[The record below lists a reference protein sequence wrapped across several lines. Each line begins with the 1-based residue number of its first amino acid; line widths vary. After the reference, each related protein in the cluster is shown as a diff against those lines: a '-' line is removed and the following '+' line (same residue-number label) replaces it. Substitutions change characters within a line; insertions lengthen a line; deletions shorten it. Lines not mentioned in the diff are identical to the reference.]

1 MREGVERDN
10 TCCALGV
17 RWCLHKMENKYDR
30 WRKEREFSRNP
41 HQEIMGCRVIS
52 KGDVLMI

>member
-1 MREGVERDN
+1 MRESVERDN

-41 HQEIMGCRVIS
+41 HQEIMGCRVVS
-52 KGDVLMI
+52 KSDVLII